1 MPLMAHKNTQLTGIL
16 VACPTPF
23 KADFSLD
30 VPAIKTHVD
39 RMIAAGVHGL
49 VPTGSTGEFMHLTN
63 EEYETVI
70 TEFVKASAGRVPV
83 CPGIGSTST
92 ARAVELAKHA
102 ESVGADAIML
112 LPPYYDPPSFES
124 LKIFL
129 KTVADAI
136 TIPIMYYN
144 IPGVTGVR
152 LTADQFAEIGE
163 IDGIN
168 FMKDTSGDAPTL
180 SNILLT
186 KSDKIQAFNG
196 WDTLTFVGMSLG
208 AKASVWGMAGFIPE
222 LSAQLWDLVAVKRD
236 LVAGL
241 ELWKKI
247 FPVAAFMETVDYIG
261 AVKAGHEIIGHSAG
275 PSRAPSQ
282 PLSAADKA
290 TLKSLLQAAGVKT
303 V

>member
-1 MPLMAHKNTQLTGIL
+1 MAHKNTQLTGIL

-39 RMIAAGVHGL
+39 RMIEAGVHGL
-49 VPTGSTGEFMHLTN
+49 VPTGSTGEFMHLTDA
-63 EEYETVI
+63 EYEIVI
-70 TEFVKASAGRVPV
+70 AEFVKAAAGRVPV

-92 ARAVELAKHA
+92 TRAVELAKHA
-102 ESVGADAIML
+102 EAVGADAIML

-129 KTVADAI
+129 KTVASAI

-152 LTADQFAEIGE
+152 LTADQFAEIGQ

-196 WDTLTFVGMSLG
+196 WDTLTFVGMALG
-208 AKASVWGMAGFIPE
+208 AKASVWGMAGFVPE
-222 LSAQLWDLVAVKRD
+222 AAVALWDAVAVERD
-236 LVAGL
+236 LDKGL
-241 ELWKKI
+241 ALWNKI

-261 AVKAGHEIIGHSAG
+261 AVKAGHDIIGHSAG

>member
-1 MPLMAHKNTQLTGIL
+1 MAHKNTQLTGIL

-39 RMIAAGVHGL
+39 RMIAAGIHGL
-49 VPTGSTGEFMHLTN
+49 VPTGSTGEFMHLTDA
-63 EEYETVI
+63 EYETVI
-70 TEFVKASAGRVPV
+70 TEFVKASGGRVPV

-102 ESVGADAIML
+102 QSVGADAIML

-152 LTADQFAEIGE
+152 LTADQFAEIGQ
-163 IDGIN
+163 IDGVN

-180 SNILLT
+180 SNLLLT
-186 KSDKIQAFNG
+186 KADKIQAFNG
-196 WDTLTFVGMSLG
+196 WDTLTFVGMALG

-222 LSAQLWDLVAVKRD
+222 LSAQLWDVVAIKRD
-236 LVAGL
+236 IVKGL

-247 FPVAAFMETVDYIG
+247 FPIAAFMESVEYIA
-261 AVKAGHEIIGHSAG
+261 AVKAAHEIIGHSAG

-282 PLSAADKA
+282 PLSADDKA

>member
-1 MPLMAHKNTQLTGIL
+1 MAHKNNQLTGIL

-23 KADFSLD
+23 NADYSLD
-30 VPAIKTHVD
+30 VPGIKTQVD

-49 VPTGSTGEFMHLTN
+49 VPTGSTGEFMHLTDA
-63 EEYETVI
+63 EYETVI
-70 TEFVKASAGRVPV
+70 EEFVKAAAGRVPV

-102 ESVGADAIML
+102 EKVGAEAIML

-152 LTADQFAEIGE
+152 LTAEQFAEIGE
-163 IDGIN
+163 IDGVN

-180 SNILLT
+180 SNLLLT
-186 KSDKIQAFNG
+186 KSDKIEAFNG
-196 WDTLTFVGMSLG
+196 WDTLTFVGMTLG
-208 AKASVWGMAGFIPE
+208 AKASVWGMAGFMPE
-222 LSAQLWDLVAVKRD
+222 VAAELWDVVAVKRD
-236 LVAGL
+236 LDKGL
-241 ELWKKI
+241 ALWKKI
-247 FPVAAFMETVDYIG
+247 FPVAAFMESVDYIG
-261 AVKAGHEIIGHSAG
+261 AVKAGHDIIGHSAG